1 MVNGALITY
10 VFNSV
15 ACFHGQVFAGRYFA
29 VMVNNVIICLDVD
42 IAAGNDVRIVCF
54 FLNYAGMDG
63 AFKIADGS
71 IIIRRVKMGNFL
83 RDIFVS
89 NIPVRYKFIFSVY
102 YIICRNVNIAL
113 AFNITG
119 TVKHSIIGINGN
131 IANGVNY

>member
-1 MVNGALITY
+1 MVDGALVTY
-10 VFNSV
+10 IFNSV
-15 ACFHGQVFAGRYFA
+15 ASFYRQVFACRYFA

-42 IAAGNDVRIVCF
+42 IAAGNDIGIVCF

-63 AFKIADGS
+63 TFKFTHCI
-71 IIIRRVKMGNFL
+71 IIIRRVKMGNFV

-119 TVKHSIIGINGN
+119 TVQHRIFGIYGN
-131 IANGVNY
+131 IAYGVNY